1 MISAIFTV
9 ERGVTKV
16 LLIKR
21 KNEPFYGDWILVGG
35 ALHNDEELLA
45 GAKREIK
52 EKTGIN
58 EIDLYEFKTFSRVDR
73 SPIMRMV
80 AVGYVG
86 MLDSEKVSILRETEK
101 TSNSD
106 WFNIDRIPKL
116 GYDHEE
122 ILNEALIELQKLIIN
137 TNIVKA
143 LFSNEATLPEIQKVY
158 EAILK
163 KEFDRRNFR
172 KKLLSLKLLEDTG
185 KTKTFEGNKP
195 AKLYRFNDTVGE
207 KNVL

>member
-1 MISAIFTV
+1 
-9 ERGVTKV
+9 
-16 LLIKR
+16 
-21 KNEPFYGDWILVGG
+21 
-35 ALHNDEELLA
+35 
-45 GAKREIK
+45 
-52 EKTGIN
+52 
-58 EIDLYEFKTFSRVDR
+58 
-73 SPIMRMV
+73 
-80 AVGYVG
+80 